1 MAAST
6 HTDINTH
13 STTNT
18 DPTTIANEFD
28 FHEQLK
34 AVLPRLRMYA
44 ISLTHDRDKANDL
57 TQETVMKALVA
68 RDSFRP
74 GTNFSG
80 WIFRIQRN
88 EFISGIRRQR
98 PTVPIDTAIVESL
111 IQRPHQENGLVMR
124 EFLAAFGQLSPGQRE
139 ALVLAVVE
147 GQPYEA
153 IAAHAGVSVGTIKS
167 RISRAR
173 ATLERLLLEGEE
185 PSNAHTRDAE
195 DHFEERSRIR
205 SGLTAGDGVR
215 SLPHS

>member
-1 MAAST
+1 MPATAT
-6 HTDINTH
+6 TTDINTQTP
-13 STTNT
+13 S
-18 DPTTIANEFD
+18 AEGFD

-57 TQETVMKALVA
+57 MQETVMKALVA

-98 PTVPIDTAIVESL
+98 PTVPIDTTIVESL
-111 IQRPHQENGLVMR
+111 TQRPHQENGLVMR
-124 EFLAAFGQLSPGQRE
+124 EFLKAFGQLSPGQRE

-173 ATLERLLLEGEE
+173 ATLEKLLVDGDTAAVTVEAAETSA
-185 PSNAHTRDAE
+185 PRARTR
-195 DHFEERSRIR
+195 S
-205 SGLTAGDGVR
+205 TAG
-215 SLPHS
+215 SEQTALPAS